1 MNFSKHLYI
10 QLSFGLGLIFCGLN
24 SCESQNKKIK
34 KSPNVLFAIADDQSY
49 PHAGVYGFSEI
60 NTPGFDH
67 VANSG
72 VLFHNA
78 FVAAPQCSPSR
89 AAILTGKNIWELE
102 EAGTHGS
109 AFPNKFKVFTE
120 ELENHGYFVGFTGK
134 PWGPGNWQISGRKQ
148 NPVGTAFNK
157 HVLSQVPTKG
167 IRPNN
172 YIENFKDFFS
182 KKEEGAPFMFWFG
195 AHEPHRVY
203 EYGTGVKAGKDID
216 AVRVPAF
223 LPDTEIVRNDILD
236 YLLEIEHFDSHLFQ
250 MISFL
255 KEKGELDNTFIVVTA
270 DNGMPFPYAKAN
282 LQEFGTH
289 VPLAISMPKIVI
301 SKKQVHEPV
310 GLIDIAPTILELV
323 NLSESIATTGKSLMP
338 LLTQEDHPKHREFVL
353 TGRERHT
360 HARPDNLGYPARAI
374 RTEDFLYVYNFDP
387 DRWPAG
393 DPVPRN
399 PENDKRNSVAGFKGL
414 YPGYQDVDASPSKT
428 IVMELENSQDNN
440 ALFELAF
447 SKRPQ
452 SQLYDIKSDPYCT
465 IDLSNDVKFESIK
478 IELHNQLMEALKA
491 QGDPRAFGNPIFD
504 SYPRYSSMRN
514 FPGFNKRG
522 TYNEMILK

>member
-1 MNFSKHLYI
+1 MKFSKCFFVKI
-10 QLSFGLGLIFCGLN
+10 SFGLALILFTFN
-24 SCESQNKKIK
+24 SCESQNKKDK
-34 KSPNVLFAIADDQSY
+34 KSPNILFAIADDQSY
-49 PHAGVYGFSEI
+49 PHAGVYGFSQI
-60 NTPGFDH
+60 STPGFDY

-120 ELENHGYFVGFTGK
+120 ELEKNGYFVGYTGK
-134 PWGPGNWQISGRKQ
+134 PWGPGNWQISGREQ
-148 NPVGTAFNK
+148 NPTGIAYNK
-157 HVLSQVPTKG
+157 HLISQSPTAG
-167 IRPNN
+167 IQPNN

-182 KKEEGAPFMFWFG
+182 KKEEGSPFMFWFG
-195 AHEPHRVY
+195 GHEPHRVY
-203 EYGTGVKAGKDID
+203 EYGSGVKAGKDID
-216 AVRVPAF
+216 AVLVPAF
-223 LPDTEIVRNDILD
+223 LPDTEIVRNDVLD

-289 VPLAISMPKIVI
+289 VPLAISMPNTVI
-301 SKKQVHEPV
+301 SKKQVHDPV

-323 NLSESIATTGKSLMP
+323 NLSGSIPATGKSLMP
-338 LLTQEDHPKHREFVL
+338 VLTQKDHPKHRDFVL

-360 HARPDNLGYPARAI
+360 HARPDNLGYPVRAI

-393 DPVPRN
+393 DPVLKN
-399 PENDKRNSVAGFKGL
+399 IENDKRHSAAGFKGL
-414 YPGYQDVDASPSKT
+414 YPGYHDVDASPSKT
-428 IVMELENSQDNN
+428 IVMELANSPDKKV
-440 ALFELAF
+440 LFDLAF
-447 SKRPQ
+447 AKRPQ
-452 SQLYDIKSDPYCT
+452 SQLYDIKSDSYCT
-465 IDLSNDVKFESIK
+465 IDLSEDVKFESIK
-478 IELHNQLMEALKA
+478 IKLHNQLMDALKS
-491 QGDPRAFGNPIFD
+491 QGDPRVLGNPIFD

-522 TYNEMILK
+522 TYNQIYAR